1 VTGQYTNSNTGTGG
15 TVNPFQTIERKD
27 VGLTLRVKPQI
38 SENGTVKM
46 QIFQEISSV
55 QASSINSATG
65 LITNK
70 RSFETNVLVE
80 DGGIIVLGGLLSDE
94 YAGNTEKVPLL
105 GDIPGVGNLFRTETR
120 SRKKTNLM
128 VFLRPV
134 VLRDAAQSEALSLDR
149 YDLLRGKQGTAQP
162 VPSVVVPVN
171 EGPVLPAPVRTAP
184 AIPVPAPLGQ
194 PATPAPVR

>member
-1 VTGQYTNSNTGTGG
+1 
-15 TVNPFQTIERKD
+15 
-27 VGLTLRVKPQI
+27 
-38 SENGTVKM
+38 VKM

-171 EGPVLPAPVRTAP
+171 EGPVLPAPVRSAP